1 MGPLDED
8 EWAVMREH
16 PVISD
21 YILSEVELP
30 PIVRQVA
37 RWSHERIDGQGYP
50 DRLTGDAI
58 PLAARIVLVADAF
71 DAITT
76 DRPYRPARDSRAALA
91 ELRANTGSQ
100 VCPVVMAALEE
111 LAADRTPAGFE
122 AQPPLRA
129 VS

>member
-1 MGPLDED
+1 
-8 EWAVMREH
+8 MREH

-30 PIVRQVA
+30 PIVRQIA

-50 DRLTGDAI
+50 DRLTGESI
-58 PLAARIVLVADAF
+58 PPAARIVLVADAF

-76 DRPYRPARDSRAALA
+76 DRPYRPARDTRSALA
-91 ELRANTGSQ
+91 ELRANTGPQ
-100 VCPVVMAALEE
+100 FCQEVVAALE
-111 LAADRTPAGFE
+111 AHRGTHCRAG
-122 AQPPLRA
+122 PPLRA